1 MAAGND
7 AKEFG
12 SRVEL
17 VPIPLSKRS
26 ISIVASWICIA
37 APLIVSSWLVQA
49 PRTPPATIV
58 DGLKQAADPSVIPL
72 DLFDNLSTVGHDYLL
87 E

>member
-1 MAAGND
+1 MAAGKE

-26 ISIVASWICIA
+26 ISIVDSWICIA
-37 APLIVSSWLVQA
+37 APLIVSRLARPGSSALHQ
-49 PRTPPATIV
+49 R
-58 DGLKQAADPSVIPL
+58 PL
-72 DLFDNLSTVGHDYLL
+72 SMA
-87 E
+87 